1 MIDDFEQIIT
11 FITELEKLKAVER
24 RIKVVNQSR
33 YENSAEHSWQVA
45 MLAMSLLPY
54 AKTELDGGKVIK
66 MLLLHDIVEI
76 DTGDKFAYDANH
88 LDTVNETLAAER
100 IFSLLPEAVGKPLL
114 ALWMEFEYSSSPEA
128 LFAKGVDRVI
138 PVMQNLQNNGGSWKE
153 HGITAEQ
160 ILSKN
165 AGVENINSQLWS
177 MIKGKVKALQ
187 AKGIIA

>member
-1 MIDDFEQIIT
+1 LIDDFEEIIT

-54 AKTELDGGKVIK
+54 AKTQLDEGKVIK
-66 MLLLHDIVEI
+66 MLLLHDVVEI

-88 LDTVNETLAAER
+88 LDTENETLAAQR
-100 IFSLLPEAVGKPLL
+100 IFSLLPKAVGEPLL
-114 ALWMEFEYSSSPEA
+114 AIWMEFEHSSSPEA

-138 PVMQNLQNNGGSWKE
+138 PVMQNLQNEGGSWIE
-153 HGITAEQ
+153 HGISAEQ

-165 AGVENINSQLWS
+165 AGVENVNLELWS
-177 MIKGKVKALQ
+177 MIKAKVTALQ
-187 AKGIIA
+187 AKGLIA

>member
-1 MIDDFEQIIT
+1 MINDFEEIIT

-24 RIKVVNQSR
+24 RIKVLNQSR

-88 LDTVNETLAAER
+88 LDTENETLAAQR
-100 IFSLLPEAVGKPLL
+100 IFSCG
-114 ALWMEFEYSSSPEA
+114 
-128 LFAKGVDRVI
+128 
-138 PVMQNLQNNGGSWKE
+138 NNPQSR
-153 HGITAEQ
+153 T
-160 ILSKN
+160 
-165 AGVENINSQLWS
+165 
-177 MIKGKVKALQ
+177 
-187 AKGIIA
+187 

>member
-54 AKTELDGGKVIK
+54 AKTALDGGKVIK

-88 LDTVNETLAAER
+88 LDTENETLAAER
-100 IFSLLPEAVGKPLL
+100 IFSLLPEEVGKSML
-114 ALWMEFEYSSSPEA
+114 ALWMEFEHSSSPEA

-138 PVMQNLQNNGGSWKE
+138 PVIQNLQNNGGSWLA

-160 ILSKN
+160 ILTKN
-165 AGVENINSQLWS
+165 AGVENVSSELWS

-187 AKGIIA
+187 AKGLIA